1 MTRIVCILC
10 ISTNIINTQLFKK
23 GFLVN
28 QEERITQYIKGINK
42 FIKLNKK
49 FIEDKI
55 IDVYLADN
63 TIENKTKMPL
73 ELLNI
78 IPDNIKIITS
88 LNNNYGC
95 YNKGAGVIEQWLY
108 YKNLIKKYDYLIHFE
123 PRQLLINNNFINNF
137 INNPRSLFTYNCNK
151 QVREHFNT
159 GLFTCKSCELIHF
172 IEENKPDYLVKHNLS
187 IEYVLYDFFKKY
199 NFTYNILDKMNLI
212 WYAGDG
218 IDRYW

>member
-1 MTRIVCILC
+1 MTKIVCILC
-10 ISTNIINTQLFKK
+10 ISTNIINTQLFKQ

-42 FIKLNKK
+42 FIELNKK
-49 FIEDKI
+49 FIDEKI

-63 TIENKTKMPL
+63 TIENKSKMPL

-95 YNKGAGVIEQWLY
+95 YNKGAGVIEQWIY
-108 YKNLIKKYDYLIHFE
+108 YDNLIKEYDYLIHFE

-137 INNPRSLFTYNCNK
+137 INNPRNLFTYNCNK

-159 GLFTCKSCELIHF
+159 GLFTCKSNELIHF
-172 IEENKPDYLVKHNLS
+172 IEENKPEYLVKENLS

-199 NFTYNILDKMNLI
+199 NFTYDTLDKMNLI